1 MALYESVFL
10 ARQDIS
16 NAQVD
21 QLADQFSE
29 IITNMGGT
37 IAKREYWGVR
47 KLAYRIKK
55 NRKAH
60 YVLFNIDGPSDAV
73 LEMERNMRLNEDI
86 LRYLTLRI
94 EEVDEAPSVIM
105 QAKSDRP
112 GGRGDRGDRRRDD
125 RPPRRDSAL
134 AEADASAAAGTVE
147 PAAAT
152 PAEETEA

>member
-60 YVLFNIDGPSDAV
+60 YVLLNIDAPSDAV

-125 RPPRRDSAL
+125 RPPRRDSAP
-134 AEADASAAAGTVE
+134 AEADASAAAATAE

-152 PAEETEA
+152 PAEETEE

>member
-60 YVLFNIDGPSDAV
+60 YVLFNIDAPSDAV

-105 QAKSDRP
+105 QAKFDRP
-112 GGRGDRGDRRRDD
+112 GGRSDRGDRRRDD
-125 RPPRRDSAL
+125 RPPRRDSAP
-134 AEADASAAAGTVE
+134 AEADASAAAATAE

>member
-60 YVLFNIDGPSDAV
+60 YVLFNIDAPSDAV

-125 RPPRRDSAL
+125 RPPRRDSA
-134 AEADASAAAGTVE
+134 EADVSAAAATAE

>member
-37 IAKREYWGVR
+37 IAKREYCGVR
-47 KLAYRIKK
+47 KRADRIKK
-55 NRKAH
+55 NRKAQ
-60 YVLFNIDGPSDAV
+60 YVLFNIDAPSDAV

-125 RPPRRDSAL
+125 RPPRRDSAP
-134 AEADASAAAGTVE
+134 AEADASAAAATAE

>member
-60 YVLFNIDGPSDAV
+60 YLLFNINAPSDAV

-105 QAKSDRP
+105 QAKSDRS
-112 GGRGDRGDRRRDD
+112 GGRGDRGDRRRDE
-125 RPPRRDSAL
+125 RPPRRDSAP
-134 AEADASAAAGTVE
+134 AEADASAAAATAE
-147 PAAAT
+147 PAVAT

>member
-60 YVLFNIDGPSDAV
+60 YVLFNIDAPSDAV

-94 EEVDEAPSVIM
+94 EEVDETPSAIM

-125 RPPRRDSAL
+125 RPPRRDSAP
-134 AEADASAAAGTVE
+134 AEADASAAAATAE

>member
-21 QLADQFSE
+21 QLADQFSD
-29 IITNMGGT
+29 IITNVGGT

-60 YVLFNIDGPSDAV
+60 YVLFNIDAPSDAV

-112 GGRGDRGDRRRDD
+112 GSRGDRGDRRRDD
-125 RPPRRDSAL
+125 RPPRRDSAP
-134 AEADASAAAGTVE
+134 AEADASAAAATAE

>member
-60 YVLFNIDGPSDAV
+60 YVLFNIDAPSDAV

-112 GGRGDRGDRRRDD
+112 GSRGDRGDRRRDD
-125 RPPRRDSAL
+125 RPPRRDSAP
-134 AEADASAAAGTVE
+134 AEADASAAAATAE

>member
-60 YVLFNIDGPSDAV
+60 YVLFNIDAPSDAV

-125 RPPRRDSAL
+125 RPPRRDSA
-134 AEADASAAAGTVE
+134 EADASAAATAE

>member
-29 IITNMGGT
+29 VITNMGGT

-60 YVLFNIDGPSDAV
+60 YVLFNIDAPSDAV
-73 LEMERNMRLNEDI
+73 LELERNMRLNEDV

-125 RPPRRDSAL
+125 RPPRRESAP
-134 AEADASAAAGTVE
+134 AEADASADAADE
-147 PAAAT
+147 PVAET

>member
-60 YVLFNIDGPSDAV
+60 YVLFNIDAPSDAV
-73 LEMERNMRLNEDI
+73 LELERNMRLNEDV

-125 RPPRRDSAL
+125 RPPRRESAP
-134 AEADASAAAGTVE
+134 AEADARADAADE
-147 PAAAT
+147 PVAET
-152 PAEETEA
+152 PAEEPEA

>member
-60 YVLFNIDGPSDAV
+60 YVLFNIDAPSDAV

-94 EEVDEAPSVIM
+94 EEVDDAPSVIM
-105 QAKSDRP
+105 QAKSDRS

-125 RPPRRDSAL
+125 RPPRRDSAE
-134 AEADASAAAGTVE
+134 AEADASAAATTAE

>member
-10 ARQDIS
+10 ARQDVS

-29 IITNMGGT
+29 VITNMGGT

-60 YVLFNIDGPSDAV
+60 YVLFNIDAPSDAV
-73 LEMERNMRLNEDI
+73 LELERNMRLNEDV

-125 RPPRRDSAL
+125 RPPRRESAP
-134 AEADASAAAGTVE
+134 AEADASADAADE
-147 PAAAT
+147 PVAET
-152 PAEETEA
+152 PAEEAEA

>member
-60 YVLFNIDGPSDAV
+60 YVLFNIDAPSDAV

-112 GGRGDRGDRRRDD
+112 GSRGDRGDRRRDD
-125 RPPRRDSAL
+125 RPPRRDSAPT
-134 AEADASAAAGTVE
+134 EADASAAAATAE

>member
-21 QLADQFSE
+21 QLADQFPE

-60 YVLFNIDGPSDAV
+60 YVLFNIDAPSDAV
-73 LEMERNMRLNEDI
+73 LEMERNMRINEDI

-105 QAKSDRP
+105 QAKTDRP

-125 RPPRRDSAL
+125 RPPRRDSAP
-134 AEADASAAAGTVE
+134 AEADAIA
-147 PAAAT
+147 PADERVSET

>member
-60 YVLFNIDGPSDAV
+60 YVLFNIDAPSDAV

-125 RPPRRDSAL
+125 RPPRRDSASAGADEPV
-134 AEADASAAAGTVE
+134 AE
-147 PAAAT
+147 T
-152 PAEETEA
+152 PAEET

>member
-29 IITNMGGT
+29 IISNMGGT

-60 YVLFNIDGPSDAV
+60 YVLFNIDAPSDAV
-73 LEMERNMRLNEDI
+73 LEMERNMRLNEDV

-94 EEVDEAPSVIM
+94 EEVDDAPSVIM

-125 RPPRRDSAL
+125 RPPRRDS
-134 AEADASAAAGTVE
+134 EPADASAAAVDE
-147 PAAAT
+147 PVGET

>member
-37 IAKREYWGVR
+37 VAKHEYWGVR

-60 YVLFNIDGPSDAV
+60 YVLFNIDAPSDAV
-73 LEMERNMRLNEDI
+73 FEMERNMRLSEDI

-94 EEVDEAPSVIM
+94 EEVDETPSVIM
-105 QAKSDRP
+105 QAKSERP
-112 GGRGDRGDRRRDD
+112 GGRSDRGDRRRDD
-125 RPPRRDSAL
+125 RSPRRDSAM
-134 AEADASAAAGTVE
+134 AEADADADE
-147 PAAAT
+147 PIT
-152 PAEETEA
+152 DPQGEETQA

>member
-1 MALYESVFL
+1 
-10 ARQDIS
+10 
-16 NAQVD
+16 
-21 QLADQFSE
+21 
-29 IITNMGGT
+29 
-37 IAKREYWGVR
+37 
-47 KLAYRIKK
+47 
-55 NRKAH
+55 
-60 YVLFNIDGPSDAV
+60 
-73 LEMERNMRLNEDI
+73 MRLNEDI

-134 AEADASAAAGTVE
+134 AEADASAAAATAE

>member
-55 NRKAH
+55 NRKAQ
-60 YVLFNIDGPSDAV
+60 YVLFNIDA
-73 LEMERNMRLNEDI
+73 
-86 LRYLTLRI
+86 TLRI

-125 RPPRRDSAL
+125 RPPRRDSAP
-134 AEADASAAAGTVE
+134 AEADASAAAATAE

>member
-10 ARQDIS
+10 ARQDVS

-29 IITNMGGT
+29 VITNMGGT

-60 YVLFNIDGPSDAV
+60 YVLFNIDAPSDAV
-73 LEMERNMRLNEDI
+73 LELERNMRLNEDV

-125 RPPRRDSAL
+125 RPPRRESAP
-134 AEADASAAAGTVE
+134 AEADASADAADE
-147 PAAAT
+147 PVAET

>member
-1 MALYESVFL
+1 MALYESVLL

-60 YVLFNIDGPSDAV
+60 YVLFNIDAPSDAV

-125 RPPRRDSAL
+125 RPPRRDSAP
-134 AEADASAAAGTVE
+134 AEAAASAE